1 MLHKLNNYSNQKLYC
16 YSIDT
21 KKVRYSASYFFW
33 WAVMDSNHR
42 RRQPAELQSAPFVH
56 SGNCPQNT
64 FEPLVGFKPTTYSLQ
79 VSCSITE
86 LKRQISFSV
95 FQSSISYIDETAAKI
110 DIFFN
115 KQKKVSKKIISST
128 LLISFC
134 PINYT

>member
-33 WAVMDSNHR
+33 WAVMDSTHR

-86 LKRQISFSV
+86 LKRHICFTIQNRYSHISKKRS
-95 FQSSISYIDETAAKI
+95 QRQ
-110 DIFFN
+110 IFFIHN
-115 KQKKVSKKIISST
+115 QRKSKDISLFSYFFLFYAYY
-128 LLISFC
+128 LLF
-134 PINYT
+134 

>member
-1 MLHKLNNYSNQKLYC
+1 MLVFK
-16 YSIDT
+16 
-21 KKVRYSASYFFW
+21 

-42 RRQPAELQSAPFVH
+42 RRTPAELQSAPFVH
-56 SGNCPQNT
+56 SGNCPFLKNLFLYFFEISFLAISNS

-86 LKRQISFSV
+86 LKRQISFSI
-95 FQSSISYIDETAAKI
+95 FQSSISYIEETAAKI